1 MFSIV
6 YTYGRNKMELFENI
20 FFFRKKYVVYDT
32 LGLAIRLHY
41 ASGIVKKNSLLIGW
55 LCEQERMKKKKKR
68 KAGSDKKAKNKGIKN
83 SKLPCASC

>member
-41 ASGIVKKNSLLIGW
+41 ASGIVKKNSLLIG
-55 LCEQERMKKKKKR
+55 
-68 KAGSDKKAKNKGIKN
+68 
-83 SKLPCASC
+83 